1 MVIRVTGWSSGS
13 LDGHQG
19 HCDGHQGH
27 CDGHQGHWT
36 VIRVTVKVTVVVIK
50 SLWLSSGHCGC
61 HQVTVVL

>member
-1 MVIRVTGWSSGS
+1 MVIRVTVMVIRVTGWSSES

-19 HCDGHQGH
+19 HCN
-27 CDGHQGHWT
+27 GHQGHWT